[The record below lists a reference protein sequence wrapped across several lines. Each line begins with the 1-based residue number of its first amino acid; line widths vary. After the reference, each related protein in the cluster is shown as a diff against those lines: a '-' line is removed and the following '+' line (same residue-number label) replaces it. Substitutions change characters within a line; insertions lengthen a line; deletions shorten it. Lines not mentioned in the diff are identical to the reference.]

1 MFNCY
6 GDNGTQRYFK
16 RQHVKKKCADLKIS
30 LINLAVK
37 MENKMSF
44 LRESMYK
51 IFPIDI
57 WSLGKEKETF
67 FFKIS
72 EIKYVISAKITKL

>member
-1 MFNCY
+1 
-6 GDNGTQRYFK
+6 
-16 RQHVKKKCADLKIS
+16 
-30 LINLAVK
+30 

-67 FFKIS
+67 FFLIS